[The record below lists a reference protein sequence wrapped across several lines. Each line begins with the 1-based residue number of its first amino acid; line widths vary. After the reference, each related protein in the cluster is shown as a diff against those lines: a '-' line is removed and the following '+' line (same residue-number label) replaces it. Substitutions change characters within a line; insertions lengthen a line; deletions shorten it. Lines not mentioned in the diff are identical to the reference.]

1 MAVSCIPYPDW
12 LPTHMERHSE
22 ATGTGWAPS
31 SCAAFHTE
39 PEPL

>member
-1 MAVSCIPYPDW
+1 
-12 LPTHMERHSE
+12 MERHSE